1 MITTNVTEDDLMT
14 ALGGFLTSVT
24 GWDINQ
30 AQVNDVSMPRRD
42 FIMMTS
48 LNDTGLS
55 TTRITYTDEP
65 GNGTQNIAQPKR
77 WSVQVDCYGEKS
89 KDIATTIATLMRS
102 EYACTALEQTPIQPL
117 YADEAHNTT
126 MINGEQLYEGRW
138 TVDLHF
144 QFNPVVS
151 VPMEFADEINTDIAS
166 IDVRFPPGEAT

>member
-1 MITTNVTEDDLMT
+1 MITTSVTEDDLMA

-24 GWDINQ
+24 GWEICQ
-30 AQVNDVSMPRRD
+30 SQTNDVPMPKRD

-65 GNGTQNIAQPKR
+65 GDGTQNIAQPKC
-77 WSVQVDCYGEKS
+77 WNVQVDCYGEKS
-89 KDIATTIATLMRS
+89 KDIANTIATLMRS

-117 YADEAHNTT
+117 FPDEPHNTT

-151 VPMEFADEINTDIAS
+151 VPMEFADEIITDIAS